1 MHYRKAWGMKTLVV
15 AEKPSVGRD
24 IARVLKCTQKG
35 DGYLFG
41 GNYIISWAIGHLV
54 SLNDPE
60 DYNPSLKR
68 WNKSDLP
75 IMPQAMGL
83 KPIQKTQTQLKI
95 LQKLL
100 NSKDTSQIVCATDSG
115 REGELIFRYIYQWAG
130 CKKPVKRLWINS
142 LTDTAIS
149 DGLAKMKDGK
159 EYDNLYASARCRAEA
174 DWLVGM
180 NATRAFTLK
189 NGELLPVGRVQTPTL
204 AILVDRQKEI
214 TAFVAKDYWEVQ
226 ATFAPEPIQPPQ
238 DEPAIQSN
246 IETMGNP
253 ASISYTGLWISAEGE
268 QKLYDKDQAEAITQ
282 KVRSQPG
289 KVESVN
295 TEEKRQLPPQL
306 FDLTE
311 LQREC
316 NRKLHFSAQKTLGIA
331 QSLYEKHKLI
341 TYPRTD
347 SRYLSKDIEPKLLP
361 ILQSIQD
368 SPYDS
373 FAASLLA
380 LPKLPITSRI
390 VNDAKVT
397 DHHAIIPTG
406 AKKALSSLTEE
417 ERAVYDRILRNFIAA
432 FYPAYVYDVTTVITG
447 VMKER
452 FLSKGR
458 MDKQLGWTVIYA
470 HEKQATNDVSKAA
483 KSPSSDEAR
492 SSGKARGK
500 PQLDEESIPLPN
512 LSKGTD
518 VTTADAQTLQK
529 KTQPPKPYTE
539 ASLLS
544 AMEHAGRFVEDE
556 ALKEALKASGLGT
569 PATRAAI
576 IEKLISSG
584 YVERQKKNLVPTAK
598 AMGLIDMS
606 PPELCSPETTGKW
619 ERGLK
624 RIAQGQLDES
634 RFMDSIRRYVLYLID
649 WAGND
654 GKDRGKAR

>member
-1 MHYRKAWGMKTLVV
+1 MKTLII

-24 IARVLKCTQKG
+24 IARVLSCTQKG
-35 DGYLFG
+35 DGYLHG
-41 GNYIISWAIGHLV
+41 GNYLVSWAIGHLV
-54 SLNDPE
+54 ALNDPE
-60 DYNPSLKR
+60 DYNPNLKR

-75 IMPQAMGL
+75 ILPPVMGL
-83 KPIQKTQTQLKI
+83 KPIPKTQSQLKI
-95 LQKLL
+95 LKKLM
-100 NSKDTSQIVCATDSG
+100 NARDTSQIICATDSG

-130 CKKPVKRLWINS
+130 CKKPVKRLWISS
-142 LTDTAIS
+142 LTDTAIT
-149 DGLAKMKDGK
+149 DGLAKMKNAQ

-214 TAFVAKDYWEVQ
+214 AAFLPKDYWEVR
-226 ATFAPEPIQPPQ
+226 ADFMPQ
-238 DEPAIQSN
+238 HGETSQTVIPGLTRDDGSPA
-246 IETMGNP
+246 
-253 ASISYTGLWISAEGE
+253 YTGLWISAEGE
-268 QKLYDKDQAEAITQ
+268 HKLDSKEQADAIAE
-282 KVRSQPG
+282 KVRHQPG
-289 KVESVN
+289 VVESVI

-316 NRKLHFSAQKTLGIA
+316 NRRLSFPAQKTLAIA

-347 SRYLSKDIEPKLLP
+347 SRYLSRDIEPKLRL
-361 ILQSIQD
+361 ILESIQD
-368 SPYDS
+368 PPYNG
-373 FAASLLA
+373 FAASLLD
-380 LPKLPITSRI
+380 LQKLPITSRI
-390 VNDAKVT
+390 VNDARVT

-406 AKKALSSLTEE
+406 SKKALGSLTQE

-432 FYPAYVYDVTTVITG
+432 FYPAYVYDVTSVITKVLG
-447 VMKER
+447 ER

-458 MDKQLGWTVIYA
+458 MDKELGWTVIYA
-470 HEKQATNDVSKAA
+470 HEKQVVLNERRNQPTMQKGAKAE
-483 KSPSSDEAR
+483 KQKQSTDEGE
-492 SSGKARGK
+492 SLPKLTRGA
-500 PQLDEESIPLPN
+500 Q
-512 LSKGTD
+512 
-518 VTTADAQTLQK
+518 VTAVEAETLEK

-584 YVERQKKNLVPTAK
+584 YVERQRKNLIPTGK
-598 AMGLIDMS
+598 AMSLIAMS
-606 PPELCSPETTGKW
+606 PPELRSPETTGKW

-624 RIAQGQLDES
+624 RIAQGELDHI
-634 RFMDSIRRYVLYLID
+634 RFMDSIKRYVVYLID
-649 WAGND
+649 WAG
-654 GKDRGKAR
+654 GEGS

>member
-1 MHYRKAWGMKTLVV
+1 MKTLVI

-35 DGYLFG
+35 DGCLHG
-41 GNYIISWAIGHLV
+41 GTYIVSWALGHLV

-75 IMPQAMGL
+75 ILPQTMGL
-83 KPIQKTQTQLKI
+83 KPIPKTQAQLKI
-95 LQKLL
+95 LKKLM
-100 NSKDTSQIVCATDSG
+100 NAKDTSQIICATDSG
-115 REGELIFRYIYQWAG
+115 REGELIFRYIYKWAG
-130 CKKPVKRLWINS
+130 CKKPVKRLWISS
-142 LTDTAIS
+142 LTDTAIK
-149 DGLAKMKDGK
+149 DGLSKMKDGH

-214 TAFVAKDYWEVQ
+214 NAFVPKDYWEVQ
-226 ATFAPEPIQPPQ
+226 ATFTPE
-238 DEPAIQSN
+238 QS
-246 IETMGNP
+246 ET
-253 ASISYTGLWISAEGE
+253 SITYNGLWISAEGE
-268 QKLYDKDQAEAITQ
+268 QRIYDKEQATTIAD
-282 KVRSQPG
+282 KVRHQPG
-289 KVESVN
+289 TVESVN
-295 TEEKRQLPPQL
+295 TEEKRQQPPQL

-316 NRKLHFSAQKTLGIA
+316 NRKLHFSAQKTLSIA
-331 QSLYEKHKLI
+331 QALYEKHKLI

-347 SRYLSKDIEPKLLP
+347 SRYLSKDIEPKLIP
-361 ILQSIQD
+361 TLQSIQEA
-368 SPYDS
+368 PYDA
-373 FAASLLA
+373 FAASLLT

-406 AKKALSSLTEE
+406 SKKPLSDLSEE
-417 ERAVYDRILRNFIAA
+417 ERMVYDRILRNFIAA
-432 FYPAYVYDVTTVITG
+432 FYPAYVYDVTSVITG
-447 VMKER
+447 VLGER

-458 MDKQLGWTVIYA
+458 VDKQLGWTVIYA
-470 HEKQATNDVSKAA
+470 HEKQTTPKKKTEKTSASDDE
-483 KSPSSDEAR
+483 SP
-492 SSGKARGK
+492 
-500 PQLDEESIPLPN
+500 PLPK
-512 LSKGTD
+512 LSRGEP
-518 VTTADAQTLQK
+518 VSTTEAETLQK

-576 IEKLISSG
+576 IEKLISSS
-584 YVERQKKNLVPTAK
+584 YVERQKKNLVPTNK
-598 AMGLIDMS
+598 AIGLIDMS
-606 PPELCSPETTGKW
+606 PLELRSPETTGKW

-624 RIAQGQLDES
+624 RIAKGDLDEN
-634 RFMDSIRRYVLYLID
+634 RFMDSIKRYVLYLID
-649 WAGND
+649 WAGKD
-654 GKDRGKAR
+654 GQISSQ

>member
-1 MHYRKAWGMKTLVV
+1 MKTLVI

-24 IARVLKCTQKG
+24 LARVLKCNQRG
-35 DGYLFG
+35 DGFLHG
-41 GNYIISWAIGHLV
+41 GDYVVSWAIGHLV

-60 DYNPSLKR
+60 DYNPALKR
-68 WNKSDLP
+68 WSKSDLP
-75 IMPQAMGL
+75 IVPPTMGL
-83 KPIQKTQTQLKI
+83 KPIQRTESQLKV
-95 LQKLL
+95 LKKLL
-100 NSKDTSQIVCATDSG
+100 ADKEITQIICATDSG

-130 CKKPVKRLWINS
+130 CKKPVKRLWISS
-142 LTDTAIS
+142 LTDSAIT
-149 DGLAKMKDGK
+149 DGLKKMKDGK

-214 TAFVAKDYWEVQ
+214 TSFVAKDYWEVQ
-226 ATFAPEPIQPPQ
+226 AHFTPLESDQ
-238 DEPAIQSN
+238 
-246 IETMGNP
+246 
-253 ASISYTGLWISAEGE
+253 SYTGLWISAEGE
-268 QKLYDKDQAEAITQ
+268 QKLYEKEQAEAIVN
-282 KVRSQPG
+282 KVRHQQG

-295 TEEKRQLPPQL
+295 TEEKRQQPPQL

-316 NRKLHFSAQKTLGIA
+316 NRKLGFPAQKTLTIA
-331 QSLYEKHKLI
+331 QALYEKHKLI

-347 SRYLSKDIEPKLLP
+347 SRYLSKDMEPKIP
-361 ILQSIQD
+361 QVLQSIQD
-368 SPYDS
+368 EPYVG
-373 FAASLLA
+373 FAAELLG
-380 LPKLPITSRI
+380 LPKLPITARI

-406 AKKALSSLTEE
+406 SRKSINSLDPD
-417 ERAVYDRILRNFIAA
+417 ERAVYDRVLRNFIAA
-432 FYPAYVYDVTTVITG
+432 FFPPHIYDVTSVITG
-447 VMKER
+447 VEKQR

-470 HEKQATNDVSKAA
+470 HEKQAAPA
-483 KSPSSDEAR
+483 KKNASEEDTPSLPTLT
-492 SSGKARGK
+492 RGT
-500 PQLDEESIPLPN
+500 E
-512 LSKGTD
+512 
-518 VTTADAQTLQK
+518 VMTTQAETLQK

-598 AMGLIDMS
+598 AMGLIEMS

-624 RIAQGQLDES
+624 RIAQGELDEH
-634 RFMDSIRRYVLYLID
+634 RFMDSIKRYVMYLIQWTD
-649 WAGND
+649 SSMRTNSSSN
-654 GKDRGKAR
+654 

>member
-1 MHYRKAWGMKTLVV
+1 MKTIVI

-35 DGYLFG
+35 DGYLYNN
-41 GNYIISWAIGHLV
+41 NYIISWAIGHLV

-75 IMPQAMGL
+75 ILPQVMGL
-83 KPIQKTQTQLKI
+83 KPIQRTQSQLNI
-95 LQKLL
+95 LKKLI
-100 NSKDTSQIVCATDSG
+100 NAKDTSQIICATDSG
-115 REGELIFRYIYQWAG
+115 REGELIFRYIYHWAG
-130 CKKPVKRLWINS
+130 CKKPVKRLWISS
-142 LTDTAIS
+142 LTDAAIT
-149 DGLAKMKDGK
+149 DGLSKMKDSK

-204 AILVDRQKEI
+204 AILVDRHKEI
-214 TAFVAKDYWEVQ
+214 TAFVAKDYWEVEAEFTPTGQ
-226 ATFAPEPIQPPQ
+226 EIT
-238 DEPAIQSN
+238 
-246 IETMGNP
+246 
-253 ASISYTGLWISAEGE
+253 YTGLWISAEGE
-268 QKLYDKDQAEAITQ
+268 QKLYNKEQAEAITE
-282 KVRSQPG
+282 KVRHQPG

-316 NRKLHFSAQKTLGIA
+316 NRKLHLSAQKTLTIA
-331 QSLYEKHKLI
+331 QALYEKHKLI

-347 SRYLSKDIEPKLLP
+347 SRYLSKDIEPKLMP
-361 ILQSIQD
+361 ILKSIQEA
-368 SPYDS
+368 PYDG
-373 FAASLLA
+373 FAASLIT

-406 AKKALSSLTEE
+406 STKPLSSLTEE
-417 ERAVYDRILRNFIAA
+417 ELAVYDRILRNFIAV

-447 VMKER
+447 VEKER
-452 FLSKGR
+452 FISKGR

-470 HEKQATNDVSKAA
+470 HEKQVPGESTKKNSKDKA
-483 KSPSSDEAR
+483 SD
-492 SSGKARGK
+492 
-500 PQLDEESIPLPN
+500 DESTSLPN

-518 VTTADAQTLQK
+518 VDTTQAKTLQK

-584 YVERQKKNLVPTAK
+584 YVERQKKNLTPTEK
-598 AMGLIDMS
+598 AIGLIDMS
-606 PPELCSPETTGKW
+606 PPELRSPETTGKW

-624 RIAQGQLDES
+624 RIAQGELDQQ
-634 RFMDSIRRYVLYLID
+634 RFMDSIKRYVFYLIE
-649 WAGND
+649 WAG
-654 GKDRGKAR
+654 KS